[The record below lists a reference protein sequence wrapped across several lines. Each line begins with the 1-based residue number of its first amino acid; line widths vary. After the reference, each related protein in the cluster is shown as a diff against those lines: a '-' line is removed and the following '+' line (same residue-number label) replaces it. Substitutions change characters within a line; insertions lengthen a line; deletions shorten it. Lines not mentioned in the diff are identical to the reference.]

1 MLQEHIERVL
11 LGLNECQ
18 IMYYKTN
25 GLDRLLNFPDI
36 WKIGKVGKKFLH
48 LNCGSRTGGAF
59 LIEKETGE
67 LFNIK
72 GYGVP
77 DYNKKKKADIGNI
90 QTVNPETLFTKRY
103 NYLR

>member
-1 MLQEHIERVL
+1 MDLTPYIERVL
-11 LGLNECQ
+11 TGLNACQ
-18 IMYYKTN
+18 LEKDTQQGFQNIDKWHVN
-25 GLDRLLNFPDI
+25 EKR
-36 WKIGKVGKKFLH
+36 KGKKFLY
-48 LNCGSRTGGAF
+48 LDCGSSGAF

-90 QTVNPETLFTKRY
+90 TTVNPETLLTKRW

>member
-1 MLQEHIERVL
+1 MDLTPYIERVL

-18 IMYYKTN
+18 IKYYEVN
-25 GLDRLLNFPDI
+25 GLHNLIKFPDV
-36 WKIGKVGKKFLH
+36 WKIDKVGKKFLH
-48 LNCGSRTGGAF
+48 LNCGTSGAF

-67 LFNIK
+67 IFNIK
-72 GYGVP
+72 GCGVP

-90 QTVNPETLFTKRY
+90 ATVNPETLFTKRY

>member
-1 MLQEHIERVL
+1 MDLTTHIENVL
-11 LGLNECQ
+11 TGLNACQ
-18 IMYYKTN
+18 IKYYEVN
-25 GLDRLLNFPDI
+25 GLTNCLNFPDI

-48 LNCGSRTGGAF
+48 LNCGSSGAF

-90 QTVNPETLFTKRY
+90 QTVNPEILFTKRY